1 MTLANQLSSIVLVL
15 FLKTGFGAMSRY
27 PMGSY
32 FFQIARLIL
41 IVTASLAFVTQQ
53 AVTMAEEYSTHNDP
67 MTEVG
72 VNNLRSTV
80 HQLSNEAFSLAKQ
93 AAQGTD
99 DAQER
104 ERKARDIDRQLDNLL
119 PQIQASPANEQ
130 AILIQV
136 WNDARLDTS
145 YILSGGTMPTS
156 TRLSNYLEDV
166 RQGVEHNDQ
175 FK

>member
-1 MTLANQLSSIVLVL
+1 MHHHFETFVEAGTSFQLGL
-15 FLKTGFGAMSRY
+15 
-27 PMGSY
+27 
-32 FFQIARLIL
+32 QIW
-41 IVTASLAFVTQQ
+41 
-53 AVTMAEEYSTHNDP
+53 
-67 MTEVG
+67 
-72 VNNLRSTV
+72 
-80 HQLSNEAFSLAKQ
+80 
-93 AAQGTD
+93 QGTD

-130 AILIQV
+130 AILIKV